1 MKKLV
6 EIITKILPIKTK
18 ILNIGNVQMDSR
30 KIEKD
35 DIFFALNS
43 GKNYIPQVLEKGAS
57 LVICDDKKWEGHE
70 KVVVVEDTLKAMQEI
85 AKEYRKSLP
94 VKIIGIVGSN
104 GKTTTKDI
112 VYSVLSSKYKC
123 VKTEG
128 NYNNHIGVPYTLLQI
143 KENDEFAV
151 VEMGMSSRG
160 EIKFLCETA
169 LPDYGI
175 ITNIGDSHLE
185 FLLNR
190 ENVFIEKS
198 EIKNYVDKDRLIIFG
213 DDFYLKNLDGIIT
226 NIGDSHLE
234 FLLNRENVFIEKS
247 EIKNYVD
254 KDRLIIFG
262 DDFYLKNLNGIKV
275 GFEKNNNFIIENY
288 TETSEGVS
296 FEIEKEKYNFE
307 MNGKHNCIN
316 AAFGT
321 VIGKI
326 AGLSYEEI
334 ERGLENCKVTPMRFQ
349 KIEKNGIKYINDS
362 YNASPVSMRYSLE
375 TLADAYKGILKIAV
389 LADMGEL
396 GKDELKYHIEVLE
409 YAVALDIEKIIVF
422 GNIMKEAAEK
432 IENREKLIIAETKEE
447 IKNIIRKDFADRVV
461 LIKGSNFN
469 HLWEIME

>member
-18 ILNIGNVQMDSR
+18 ILNIGNVQMNSR

-43 GKNYIPQVLEKGAS
+43 GKNYIQQVLEKGAS

-70 KVVVVEDTLKAMQEI
+70 KVAVVEDTLKAMQEI

-94 VKIIGIVGSN
+94 VKIIGVVGSN

-169 LPDYGI
+169 LPDY
-175 ITNIGDSHLE
+175 
-185 FLLNR
+185 
-190 ENVFIEKS
+190 
-198 EIKNYVDKDRLIIFG
+198 
-213 DDFYLKNLDGIIT
+213 GIIT

-375 TLADAYKGILKIAV
+375 TLADAYKGISKIAV

>member
-35 DIFFALNS
+35 DVFFALNS

-57 LVICDDKKWEGHE
+57 LVVCDDKKWEGHE
-70 KVVVVEDTLKAMQEI
+70 KVAVVEDTLKTMQEI
-85 AKEYRKSLP
+85 AKEYRKSLL
-94 VKIIGIVGSN
+94 VKIIGVVGSN

-112 VYSVLSSKYKC
+112 VYSVLSSRYKC
-123 VKTEG
+123 IKTEG

-213 DDFYLKNLDGIIT
+213 DDFYLKNL
-226 NIGDSHLE
+226 
-234 FLLNRENVFIEKS
+234 
-247 EIKNYVD
+247 
-254 KDRLIIFG
+254 
-262 DDFYLKNLNGIKV
+262 NGIKV

-288 TETSEGVS
+288 KETSEGVS
-296 FEIEKEKYNFE
+296 FEIEKEKYNFH

-316 AAFGT
+316 AAFGA
-321 VIGKI
+321 VVGKT

-334 ERGLENCKVTPMRFQ
+334 ERGLKNCKVTPMRFQ
-349 KIEKNGIKYINDS
+349 KVEKNGIKYINDS

>member
-43 GKNYIPQVLEKGAS
+43 GKNYIQQVLEKGAS

-213 DDFYLKNLDGIIT
+213 DDFYLKNLDGI
-226 NIGDSHLE
+226 
-234 FLLNRENVFIEKS
+234 
-247 EIKNYVD
+247 
-254 KDRLIIFG
+254 
-262 DDFYLKNLNGIKV
+262 KV

-288 TETSEGVS
+288 KETSEGVS
-296 FEIEKEKYNFE
+296 FEIKNEKYNFK

-326 AGLSYEEI
+326 VGLSYEEI

-375 TLADAYKGILKIAV
+375 TLADAYKGISKIAV

>member
-35 DIFFALNS
+35 DVFFALNS

-57 LVICDDKKWEGHE
+57 LVVCDDKKWEGHE
-70 KVVVVEDTLKAMQEI
+70 KVAVVEDTLKTMQEI

-94 VKIIGIVGSN
+94 VKIIGVVGSN

-112 VYSVLSSKYKC
+112 VYSVLSSRYKC
-123 VKTEG
+123 IKTEG

-198 EIKNYVDKDRLIIFG
+198 EIKNYVDKD
-213 DDFYLKNLDGIIT
+213 
-226 NIGDSHLE
+226 S
-234 FLLNRENVFIEKS
+234 
-247 EIKNYVD
+247 
-254 KDRLIIFG
+254 LIIFG

-288 TETSEGVS
+288 KETSEGVS
-296 FEIEKEKYNFE
+296 FEIEKEKYNFK

-316 AAFGT
+316 AAFGA
-321 VIGKI
+321 VVGKT

-334 ERGLENCKVTPMRFQ
+334 ERGLKNCKVTPMRFQ
-349 KIEKNGIKYINDS
+349 KVEKNGIKYINDS

-409 YAVALDIEKIIVF
+409 YAVTLDIEKIIVF

>member
-35 DIFFALNS
+35 DVFFALNS

-57 LVICDDKKWEGHE
+57 LVVCDDKKWEGHE
-70 KVVVVEDTLKAMQEI
+70 KVVVVEDTLKTMQEI

-94 VKIIGIVGSN
+94 VKIIGVVGSN

-112 VYSVLSSKYKC
+112 VYSVLSSRYKC
-123 VKTEG
+123 IKTEG

-143 KENDEFAV
+143 KENDEFAI

-160 EIKFLCETA
+160 EIKFLCEIA
-169 LPDYGI
+169 LPDY
-175 ITNIGDSHLE
+175 
-185 FLLNR
+185 
-190 ENVFIEKS
+190 
-198 EIKNYVDKDRLIIFG
+198 
-213 DDFYLKNLDGIIT
+213 GIIT

-288 TETSEGVS
+288 KETSEGVS
-296 FEIEKEKYNFE
+296 FEIKNEKYNFK

-316 AAFGT
+316 AAFG
-321 VIGKI
+321 VVVGKT

-334 ERGLENCKVTPMRFQ
+334 ERGLKNCKVTPMRFQ
-349 KIEKNGIKYINDS
+349 KVEKNGIKYINDS
-362 YNASPVSMRYSLE
+362 YNASPVSMKYSLE
-375 TLADAYKGILKIAV
+375 TLADAYKGISKIAV

-432 IENREKLIIAETKEE
+432 IKNREKLIIAETKEE

>member
-43 GKNYIPQVLEKGAS
+43 GKNYIQQVLEKGAS

-213 DDFYLKNLDGIIT
+213 DDFYLKNL
-226 NIGDSHLE
+226 
-234 FLLNRENVFIEKS
+234 
-247 EIKNYVD
+247 
-254 KDRLIIFG
+254 
-262 DDFYLKNLNGIKV
+262 NGIKV
-275 GFEKNNNFIIENY
+275 GFEKNNNFIIKNY
-288 TETSEGVS
+288 TETSDGVS

-326 AGLSYEEI
+326 VGLSYEEI

-375 TLADAYKGILKIAV
+375 TLADAYKGISKIAV

>member
-70 KVVVVEDTLKAMQEI
+70 KVVVVEDTLKVMQEI
-85 AKEYRKSLP
+85 AKEYRKSLS
-94 VKIIGIVGSN
+94 VKIIGVVGSN

-112 VYSVLSSKYKC
+112 VYSVLSAKYKC
-123 VKTEG
+123 IKTEG

-160 EIKFLCETA
+160 EIKFLCEIA

-213 DDFYLKNLDGIIT
+213 DDFYLKNL
-226 NIGDSHLE
+226 E
-234 FLLNRENVFIEKS
+234 
-247 EIKNYVD
+247 
-254 KDRLIIFG
+254 
-262 DDFYLKNLNGIKV
+262 GIKV
-275 GFEKNNNFIIENY
+275 GFEKSNNFVIKNY
-288 TETSEGVS
+288 TEISEGVS
-296 FEIEKEKYNFE
+296 FEIEKEKYNFK

-316 AAFGT
+316 AAFGIA
-321 VIGKI
+321 IGKI

-375 TLADAYKGILKIAV
+375 TLADAYKGISKIAV

-409 YAVALDIEKIIVF
+409 YAVTLDIEKIIVF
-422 GNIMKEAAEK
+422 GKIMKEAAEK
-432 IENREKLIIAETKEE
+432 IENKEKLIIAETKEE

>member
-43 GKNYIPQVLEKGAS
+43 GKNYISQVLEKGAS
-57 LVICDDKKWEGHE
+57 LVVCDDKKWEGHE
-70 KVVVVEDTLKAMQEI
+70 KVAVVEDTLKTMQEI

-94 VKIIGIVGSN
+94 IKIIGVVGSN

-112 VYSVLSSKYKC
+112 VYSVISSKYKC
-123 VKTEG
+123 MKTEG

-198 EIKNYVDKDRLIIFG
+198 EIKNYVDKD
-213 DDFYLKNLDGIIT
+213 
-226 NIGDSHLE
+226 S
-234 FLLNRENVFIEKS
+234 
-247 EIKNYVD
+247 
-254 KDRLIIFG
+254 LIIFG

-288 TETSEGVS
+288 KETSEGVS
-296 FEIEKEKYNFE
+296 FEIEKEKYNFH

-316 AAFGT
+316 AAFGA
-321 VIGKI
+321 VVGKT

-334 ERGLENCKVTPMRFQ
+334 ERGLKNCKVTPMRFQ
-349 KIEKNGIKYINDS
+349 KVEKNGIKYINDS
-362 YNASPVSMRYSLE
+362 YNASPVSMKYSLE
-375 TLADAYKGILKIAV
+375 TLADAYKGISKIAV

-409 YAVALDIEKIIVF
+409 YAVTLDIEKIIVF

>member
-35 DIFFALNS
+35 DVFFALNS

-57 LVICDDKKWEGHE
+57 LVVCDDKKWEGHE
-70 KVVVVEDTLKAMQEI
+70 KVAVVEDTLKTMQEI

-94 VKIIGIVGSN
+94 IKIIGVVGSN

-112 VYSVLSSKYKC
+112 VYSVLSSRYKC
-123 VKTEG
+123 IKTEG

-143 KENDEFAV
+143 KEDDEFAV

-160 EIKFLCETA
+160 EIKFLCETV

-198 EIKNYVDKDRLIIFG
+198 EIKNYVDKD
-213 DDFYLKNLDGIIT
+213 
-226 NIGDSHLE
+226 S
-234 FLLNRENVFIEKS
+234 
-247 EIKNYVD
+247 
-254 KDRLIIFG
+254 LIIFG

-288 TETSEGVS
+288 KETSEGVS
-296 FEIEKEKYNFE
+296 FEIKNEKYNFK

-316 AAFGT
+316 AAFGA
-321 VIGKI
+321 VVGKTT
-326 AGLSYEEI
+326 GLSYEEI
-334 ERGLENCKVTPMRFQ
+334 ERGLKNCKVTPMRFQ
-349 KIEKNGIKYINDS
+349 KVEKNGIKYINDS
-362 YNASPVSMRYSLE
+362 YNASPVSMKYSLE
-375 TLADAYKGILKIAV
+375 TLADAYKGISKIAV

-409 YAVALDIEKIIVF
+409 YAVTLDIEKIIVF

>member
-35 DIFFALNS
+35 DVFFALNS

-94 VKIIGIVGSN
+94 VKIIGVVGSN

-169 LPDYGI
+169 LPDY
-175 ITNIGDSHLE
+175 
-185 FLLNR
+185 
-190 ENVFIEKS
+190 
-198 EIKNYVDKDRLIIFG
+198 
-213 DDFYLKNLDGIIT
+213 GIIT

-375 TLADAYKGILKIAV
+375 TLADAYKGISKIAV

-432 IENREKLIIAETKEE
+432 IENREKLIIVETKEE

>member
-35 DIFFALNS
+35 DVFFALNS

-57 LVICDDKKWEGHE
+57 LVVCDDKKWEGHE
-70 KVVVVEDTLKAMQEI
+70 KVTVVEDTLKTMQEI

-94 VKIIGIVGSN
+94 VKIIGVVGSN

-112 VYSVLSSKYKC
+112 VYSVLSSRYKC
-123 VKTEG
+123 IKTEG

-143 KENDEFAV
+143 KENDEFAI

-160 EIKFLCETA
+160 EIKFLCEIA
-169 LPDYGI
+169 LPDY
-175 ITNIGDSHLE
+175 
-185 FLLNR
+185 
-190 ENVFIEKS
+190 
-198 EIKNYVDKDRLIIFG
+198 
-213 DDFYLKNLDGIIT
+213 GIIT

-288 TETSEGVS
+288 KETSEGVS
-296 FEIEKEKYNFE
+296 FEIEKEKYNFH

-316 AAFGT
+316 AAFG
-321 VIGKI
+321 VVVGKT

-334 ERGLENCKVTPMRFQ
+334 ERGLKNCKVTPMRFQ
-349 KIEKNGIKYINDS
+349 KVEKNGIKYINDS

-375 TLADAYKGILKIAV
+375 TLADAYKGISKIAV

-409 YAVALDIEKIIVF
+409 YAVTLDIEKIIVF

>member
-18 ILNIGNVQMDSR
+18 ILNIGNVQMNSR

-94 VKIIGIVGSN
+94 VKIIGVVGSN

-213 DDFYLKNLDGIIT
+213 DDFYLKNL
-226 NIGDSHLE
+226 
-234 FLLNRENVFIEKS
+234 
-247 EIKNYVD
+247 
-254 KDRLIIFG
+254 
-262 DDFYLKNLNGIKV
+262 NGIKV

-288 TETSEGVS
+288 TETSDGVS

-362 YNASPVSMRYSLE
+362 YNASPVSMKYSLE
-375 TLADAYKGILKIAV
+375 TLADAYEGISKIAV

>member
-35 DIFFALNS
+35 DVFFALNS

-57 LVICDDKKWEGHE
+57 LVVCDDKKWEGHE
-70 KVVVVEDTLKAMQEI
+70 KVAVVEDTLKTMQEI

-94 VKIIGIVGSN
+94 IKIIGVVGSN

-112 VYSVLSSKYKC
+112 VYSVLSSRYKC
-123 VKTEG
+123 IKTEG

-198 EIKNYVDKDRLIIFG
+198 EIKNYVDKD
-213 DDFYLKNLDGIIT
+213 
-226 NIGDSHLE
+226 S
-234 FLLNRENVFIEKS
+234 
-247 EIKNYVD
+247 
-254 KDRLIIFG
+254 LIIFG

-288 TETSEGVS
+288 KETSEGVS
-296 FEIEKEKYNFE
+296 FEIEKEKYNFH

-316 AAFGT
+316 AAFGA
-321 VIGKI
+321 VVGKT

-334 ERGLENCKVTPMRFQ
+334 ERGLKNCKVTPMRFQ
-349 KIEKNGIKYINDS
+349 KVEKNGIKYINDS
-362 YNASPVSMRYSLE
+362 YNASPVSMKYSLE
-375 TLADAYKGILKIAV
+375 TLADAYKGISKIAV

-409 YAVALDIEKIIVF
+409 YAVTLDIEKIIVF
-422 GNIMKEAAEK
+422 GNIMKEAVEK

>member
-35 DIFFALNS
+35 DVFFALNS

-57 LVICDDKKWEGHE
+57 LVVCDDKKWEGHE
-70 KVVVVEDTLKAMQEI
+70 KVTVVEDTLKTMQEI

-94 VKIIGIVGSN
+94 VKIIGVVGSN

-112 VYSVLSSKYKC
+112 VYSVLSSRYKC
-123 VKTEG
+123 IKTEG

-143 KENDEFAV
+143 KEDDEFAV

-160 EIKFLCETA
+160 EIKFLCETV
-169 LPDYGI
+169 LPDY
-175 ITNIGDSHLE
+175 
-185 FLLNR
+185 
-190 ENVFIEKS
+190 
-198 EIKNYVDKDRLIIFG
+198 
-213 DDFYLKNLDGIIT
+213 GIIT

-288 TETSEGVS
+288 KETSEGVS
-296 FEIEKEKYNFE
+296 FEIEKEKYNFH

-316 AAFGT
+316 AAFGA
-321 VIGKI
+321 VVGKT

-334 ERGLENCKVTPMRFQ
+334 ERGLKNCKVTPMRFQ
-349 KIEKNGIKYINDS
+349 KVEKNGIKYINDS

-375 TLADAYKGILKIAV
+375 TLADAYKGISKIAV

-409 YAVALDIEKIIVF
+409 YAAALDIEKIIVF
-422 GNIMKEAAEK
+422 GNIMKKAAEK
-432 IENREKLIIAETKEE
+432 IENREKLIVAETKEE

>member
-1 MKKLV
+1 MKKMV

-43 GKNYIPQVLEKGAS
+43 GKNYIQQVLEKGAS

-70 KVVVVEDTLKAMQEI
+70 KVAVVEDTLKAMQEI

-94 VKIIGIVGSN
+94 VKIIGVVGSN

-213 DDFYLKNLDGIIT
+213 DDFYLKNL
-226 NIGDSHLE
+226 
-234 FLLNRENVFIEKS
+234 
-247 EIKNYVD
+247 
-254 KDRLIIFG
+254 
-262 DDFYLKNLNGIKV
+262 NGIKV
-275 GFEKNNNFIIENY
+275 GFEKNNNFIIKNY
-288 TETSEGVS
+288 TETSDGVS

-375 TLADAYKGILKIAV
+375 TLADAYKGISKIAV

>member
-35 DIFFALNS
+35 DVFFALNS

-57 LVICDDKKWEGHE
+57 LVVCDDKKWEGHE
-70 KVVVVEDTLKAMQEI
+70 KVVVVEDTLKTMQEI

-94 VKIIGIVGSN
+94 VKIIGVVGSN

-112 VYSVLSSKYKC
+112 VYSVLSSRYKC
-123 VKTEG
+123 IKTEG

-213 DDFYLKNLDGIIT
+213 DDFYLKNL
-226 NIGDSHLE
+226 
-234 FLLNRENVFIEKS
+234 
-247 EIKNYVD
+247 
-254 KDRLIIFG
+254 
-262 DDFYLKNLNGIKV
+262 NGIKV

-288 TETSEGVS
+288 KETSEGVS
-296 FEIEKEKYNFE
+296 FEIKNEKYNFK

-316 AAFGT
+316 AAFGA
-321 VIGKI
+321 VVGKTT
-326 AGLSYEEI
+326 GLSYEEI
-334 ERGLENCKVTPMRFQ
+334 ERGLKNCKVTPMRFQ
-349 KIEKNGIKYINDS
+349 KVEKNGIKYINDS
-362 YNASPVSMRYSLE
+362 YNASPVSMKYSLE
-375 TLADAYKGILKIAV
+375 TLADAYKGISKIAV

-409 YAVALDIEKIIVF
+409 YAVTLDIEKIIVF

-432 IENREKLIIAETKEE
+432 IENREKLIVAETKEE

>member
-57 LVICDDKKWEGHE
+57 LVVCDDKKWEGHE

-213 DDFYLKNLDGIIT
+213 DDFYLKNL
-226 NIGDSHLE
+226 
-234 FLLNRENVFIEKS
+234 
-247 EIKNYVD
+247 
-254 KDRLIIFG
+254 
-262 DDFYLKNLNGIKV
+262 NGIKV

-296 FEIEKEKYNFE
+296 FEIEKEKYNFK

-375 TLADAYKGILKIAV
+375 TLADAYKGISKIAV

>member
-85 AKEYRKSLP
+85 AKKYRKSLP
-94 VKIIGIVGSN
+94 VKIIGVVGSN

-213 DDFYLKNLDGIIT
+213 DDFYLKNL
-226 NIGDSHLE
+226 
-234 FLLNRENVFIEKS
+234 
-247 EIKNYVD
+247 
-254 KDRLIIFG
+254 
-262 DDFYLKNLNGIKV
+262 NGIKV
-275 GFEKNNNFIIENY
+275 GFEKNNNFIIKNY
-288 TETSEGVS
+288 TETSDGVS
-296 FEIEKEKYNFE
+296 FEIEKEKYNFK

-362 YNASPVSMRYSLE
+362 YNASPVSMKYSLE
-375 TLADAYKGILKIAV
+375 TLADAYEGISKIAV

>member
-35 DIFFALNS
+35 DVFFALNS

-57 LVICDDKKWEGHE
+57 LVVCGDKKWEGHE
-70 KVVVVEDTLKAMQEI
+70 KVAVVEDTLKTMQEI

-94 VKIIGIVGSN
+94 IKIIGVVGSN

-112 VYSVLSSKYKC
+112 VYSVLSSRYKC
-123 VKTEG
+123 IKTEG

-143 KENDEFAV
+143 KEDDEFAV

-198 EIKNYVDKDRLIIFG
+198 EIKNYVDKD
-213 DDFYLKNLDGIIT
+213 
-226 NIGDSHLE
+226 S
-234 FLLNRENVFIEKS
+234 
-247 EIKNYVD
+247 
-254 KDRLIIFG
+254 LIIFG

-288 TETSEGVS
+288 KETSEGVS
-296 FEIEKEKYNFE
+296 FEIEKEKYNFH

-316 AAFGT
+316 AAFGA
-321 VIGKI
+321 VVGKT

-334 ERGLENCKVTPMRFQ
+334 ERGLKNCKVTPMRFQ
-349 KIEKNGIKYINDS
+349 KVEKNGIKYINDS
-362 YNASPVSMRYSLE
+362 YNASPVSMKYSLE
-375 TLADAYKGILKIAV
+375 TLADAYKGISKIAV

-409 YAVALDIEKIIVF
+409 YAVTLDIEKIIVF

-432 IENREKLIIAETKEE
+432 IENREKLIVAETKEE

>member
-213 DDFYLKNLDGIIT
+213 DDFYLKNL
-226 NIGDSHLE
+226 
-234 FLLNRENVFIEKS
+234 
-247 EIKNYVD
+247 
-254 KDRLIIFG
+254 
-262 DDFYLKNLNGIKV
+262 NGIKV
-275 GFEKNNNFIIENY
+275 GFEKNNNFIIKNY
-288 TETSEGVS
+288 TETSDGVS
-296 FEIEKEKYNFE
+296 FEIEKEKYSFE

-326 AGLSYEEI
+326 VGLSYEEI

-375 TLADAYKGILKIAV
+375 TLADAYKGISKIAV

>member
-35 DIFFALNS
+35 DVFFALNS

-57 LVICDDKKWEGHE
+57 LVVCDDKKWEGHE
-70 KVVVVEDTLKAMQEI
+70 KVAVVEDTLKTMQEI

-94 VKIIGIVGSN
+94 IKIIGVVGSN

-112 VYSVLSSKYKC
+112 VYSVLSSRYKC
-123 VKTEG
+123 IKTEG

-143 KENDEFAV
+143 KEDDEFAV

-160 EIKFLCETA
+160 EIKFLCETV

-198 EIKNYVDKDRLIIFG
+198 EIKNYVDKD
-213 DDFYLKNLDGIIT
+213 
-226 NIGDSHLE
+226 S
-234 FLLNRENVFIEKS
+234 
-247 EIKNYVD
+247 
-254 KDRLIIFG
+254 LIIFG

-288 TETSEGVS
+288 KETSEGVS
-296 FEIEKEKYNFE
+296 FEIEKEKYNFH

-316 AAFGT
+316 AAFGA
-321 VIGKI
+321 VVGKT

-334 ERGLENCKVTPMRFQ
+334 ERGLKNCKVTPMRFQ
-349 KIEKNGIKYINDS
+349 KVEKNGIKYINDS
-362 YNASPVSMRYSLE
+362 YNASPVSMKYSLE
-375 TLADAYKGILKIAV
+375 TLADAYKGISKIAV

>member
-43 GKNYIPQVLEKGAS
+43 GKNYIQQVLEKGAS
-57 LVICDDKKWEGHE
+57 LVVCDDKKWEGHE
-70 KVVVVEDTLKAMQEI
+70 RVAVVEDTLKVMQEI
-85 AKEYRKSLP
+85 AREYRKSLP
-94 VKIIGIVGSN
+94 VKIIGVVGSN

-123 VKTEG
+123 IKTEG

-213 DDFYLKNLDGIIT
+213 DDFYLKNL
-226 NIGDSHLE
+226 
-234 FLLNRENVFIEKS
+234 
-247 EIKNYVD
+247 
-254 KDRLIIFG
+254 
-262 DDFYLKNLNGIKV
+262 NGIKV

-288 TETSEGVS
+288 KETSEGVS
-296 FEIEKEKYNFE
+296 FEIKNEKYNFK

-316 AAFGT
+316 AAFGA
-321 VIGKI
+321 VVGKT

-362 YNASPVSMRYSLE
+362 YNASPVSMKYSLE
-375 TLADAYKGILKIAV
+375 TLADAYKGISKIAV

-396 GKDELKYHIEVLE
+396 GKDELKYHIEVIE

-432 IENREKLIIAETKEE
+432 IENREKLIVAETKEE
-447 IKNIIRKDFADRVV
+447 IKNIIRKDFSDRVV

>member
-213 DDFYLKNLDGIIT
+213 DDFYLKNL
-226 NIGDSHLE
+226 
-234 FLLNRENVFIEKS
+234 
-247 EIKNYVD
+247 
-254 KDRLIIFG
+254 
-262 DDFYLKNLNGIKV
+262 NGIKV
-275 GFEKNNNFIIENY
+275 GFEKNNNFIIKNY
-288 TETSEGVS
+288 TETSDGVS
-296 FEIEKEKYNFE
+296 FEIEKEKYNFK

-375 TLADAYKGILKIAV
+375 TLADAYKGISKIAV

>member
-18 ILNIGNVQMDSR
+18 ILNIGNVQMNSR

-94 VKIIGIVGSN
+94 VKIIGVVGSN

-213 DDFYLKNLDGIIT
+213 DDFYLKNL
-226 NIGDSHLE
+226 
-234 FLLNRENVFIEKS
+234 
-247 EIKNYVD
+247 
-254 KDRLIIFG
+254 
-262 DDFYLKNLNGIKV
+262 NGIKV

-296 FEIEKEKYNFE
+296 FEIEKEKYSFE

-375 TLADAYKGILKIAV
+375 TLADAYKGISKIAV

>member
-43 GKNYIPQVLEKGAS
+43 GKNYIQQVLEKGAS
-57 LVICDDKKWEGHE
+57 LVVCDDKKWEGHE
-70 KVVVVEDTLKAMQEI
+70 RVAVVEDTLKVMQEI
-85 AKEYRKSLP
+85 AREYRKSLP
-94 VKIIGIVGSN
+94 VKIIGVVGSN

-123 VKTEG
+123 IKTEG

-198 EIKNYVDKDRLIIFG
+198 EIKNYVDKD
-213 DDFYLKNLDGIIT
+213 
-226 NIGDSHLE
+226 S
-234 FLLNRENVFIEKS
+234 
-247 EIKNYVD
+247 
-254 KDRLIIFG
+254 LIIFG

-288 TETSEGVS
+288 KETSEGVS
-296 FEIEKEKYNFE
+296 FEIKNEKYNFK

-316 AAFGT
+316 AAFG
-321 VIGKI
+321 VVVGKT

-334 ERGLENCKVTPMRFQ
+334 ERGLKNCKVTPMRFQ

-362 YNASPVSMRYSLE
+362 YNASPVSMKYSLE
-375 TLADAYKGILKIAV
+375 TLADAYKGISKIAV

-432 IENREKLIIAETKEE
+432 IENTEKLIVAETKEE
-447 IKNIIRKDFADRVV
+447 IKNIIRKDFSDRVV

>member
-57 LVICDDKKWEGHE
+57 LVVCDDKKWEGHE
-70 KVVVVEDTLKAMQEI
+70 KVAVVEDTLKTMQEI

-94 VKIIGIVGSN
+94 IKIIGVVGSN

-112 VYSVLSSKYKC
+112 VYSVLSSRYKC
-123 VKTEG
+123 IKTEG

-198 EIKNYVDKDRLIIFG
+198 EIKNYVDKD
-213 DDFYLKNLDGIIT
+213 
-226 NIGDSHLE
+226 S
-234 FLLNRENVFIEKS
+234 
-247 EIKNYVD
+247 
-254 KDRLIIFG
+254 LIIFG

-288 TETSEGVS
+288 KETSEGVS
-296 FEIEKEKYNFE
+296 FEIEKEKYNFH

-316 AAFGT
+316 AAFGA
-321 VIGKI
+321 VVGKT

-334 ERGLENCKVTPMRFQ
+334 ERGLKNCKVTPMRFQ
-349 KIEKNGIKYINDS
+349 KVEKNGIKYINDS
-362 YNASPVSMRYSLE
+362 YNASPVSMKYSLE
-375 TLADAYKGILKIAV
+375 TLADAYKGISKIAV

-409 YAVALDIEKIIVF
+409 YAVTLDIEKIIVF

>member
-43 GKNYIPQVLEKGAS
+43 GKNYIQQVLEKGAS
-57 LVICDDKKWEGHE
+57 LVVCDDKKWEGHE
-70 KVVVVEDTLKAMQEI
+70 RVAVVEDTLKVMQEI
-85 AKEYRKSLP
+85 AREYRKSLP
-94 VKIIGIVGSN
+94 VKIIGVVGSN

-123 VKTEG
+123 IKTEG

-213 DDFYLKNLDGIIT
+213 DDFYLKNL
-226 NIGDSHLE
+226 
-234 FLLNRENVFIEKS
+234 
-247 EIKNYVD
+247 
-254 KDRLIIFG
+254 
-262 DDFYLKNLNGIKV
+262 NGIKV

-288 TETSEGVS
+288 KETSEGVS
-296 FEIEKEKYNFE
+296 FEIKNEKYNFK

-316 AAFGT
+316 AAFG
-321 VIGKI
+321 VVVGKT

-334 ERGLENCKVTPMRFQ
+334 ERGLKNCKVTPMRFQ

-362 YNASPVSMRYSLE
+362 YNASPVSMKYSLE
-375 TLADAYKGILKIAV
+375 TLADAYKGISKIAV

-396 GKDELKYHIEVLE
+396 GKDELKYHIEVIE

-432 IENREKLIIAETKEE
+432 IENREKLIVAETKEE
-447 IKNIIRKDFADRVV
+447 IKNIIRKDFSDRVV

>member
-35 DIFFALNS
+35 DVFFALNS

-57 LVICDDKKWEGHE
+57 LVVCDDKKWEGHE
-70 KVVVVEDTLKAMQEI
+70 KVTVVEDTLKTMQEI

-94 VKIIGIVGSN
+94 VKIIGVVGSN

-112 VYSVLSSKYKC
+112 VYSVLSSRYKC
-123 VKTEG
+123 IKTEG

-151 VEMGMSSRG
+151 VEMGMSSHG

-198 EIKNYVDKDRLIIFG
+198 EIKNYVDKD
-213 DDFYLKNLDGIIT
+213 
-226 NIGDSHLE
+226 S
-234 FLLNRENVFIEKS
+234 
-247 EIKNYVD
+247 
-254 KDRLIIFG
+254 LIIFG

-288 TETSEGVS
+288 KETSEGVS
-296 FEIEKEKYNFE
+296 FEIKNEKYNFK

-316 AAFGT
+316 AAFG
-321 VIGKI
+321 VVVGKT

-334 ERGLENCKVTPMRFQ
+334 ERGLKNCKVTPMRFQ
-349 KIEKNGIKYINDS
+349 KVEKNGIKYINDS
-362 YNASPVSMRYSLE
+362 YNASPVSMKYSLE
-375 TLADAYKGILKIAV
+375 TLADAYKGISKIAV

>member
-70 KVVVVEDTLKAMQEI
+70 KVAVVEDTLKAMQEI

-94 VKIIGIVGSN
+94 VKIIGVVGSN

-213 DDFYLKNLDGIIT
+213 DDFYLKNL
-226 NIGDSHLE
+226 
-234 FLLNRENVFIEKS
+234 
-247 EIKNYVD
+247 
-254 KDRLIIFG
+254 
-262 DDFYLKNLNGIKV
+262 NGIKV
-275 GFEKNNNFIIENY
+275 GFEKNNNFIIKNY
-288 TETSEGVS
+288 TETSDGVS
-296 FEIEKEKYNFE
+296 FEIEKEKYNFK

-326 AGLSYEEI
+326 VGLSYEEI

-375 TLADAYKGILKIAV
+375 TLADAYKGISKIAV

>member
-43 GKNYIPQVLEKGAS
+43 GKNYIQQVLEKGAS
-57 LVICDDKKWEGHE
+57 LVVCDDKKWEGHE
-70 KVVVVEDTLKAMQEI
+70 RVAVVEDTLKVMQEI
-85 AKEYRKSLP
+85 AREYRKSLP
-94 VKIIGIVGSN
+94 VKIIGVVGSN

-123 VKTEG
+123 IKTEG

-213 DDFYLKNLDGIIT
+213 DDFYLKNL
-226 NIGDSHLE
+226 
-234 FLLNRENVFIEKS
+234 
-247 EIKNYVD
+247 
-254 KDRLIIFG
+254 
-262 DDFYLKNLNGIKV
+262 NGIKV

-288 TETSEGVS
+288 KETSEGVS
-296 FEIEKEKYNFE
+296 FEIKNEKYNFK

-316 AAFGT
+316 AAFGA
-321 VIGKI
+321 VVGKT

-362 YNASPVSMRYSLE
+362 YNASPVSMKYSLE
-375 TLADAYKGILKIAV
+375 TLADAYKGISKIAV

-396 GKDELKYHIEVLE
+396 GKDELKYHIEVIE

-432 IENREKLIIAETKEE
+432 IENREKLIVAETKEE
-447 IKNIIRKDFADRVV
+447 IKNIIRKDFSDRVV
-461 LIKGSNFN
+461 LIKGSNLN

>member
-43 GKNYIPQVLEKGAS
+43 GKNYIQQVLEKGAS

-70 KVVVVEDTLKAMQEI
+70 KVVVVEDALKAMQEI

-94 VKIIGIVGSN
+94 VKIIGVVGSN

-213 DDFYLKNLDGIIT
+213 DDFYLKNL
-226 NIGDSHLE
+226 
-234 FLLNRENVFIEKS
+234 
-247 EIKNYVD
+247 
-254 KDRLIIFG
+254 
-262 DDFYLKNLNGIKV
+262 NGIKV

-296 FEIEKEKYNFE
+296 FEIEKEKYNFK

-375 TLADAYKGILKIAV
+375 TLADAYKGISKIAV

-409 YAVALDIEKIIVF
+409 YAVALDIEKIIAF

>member
-35 DIFFALNS
+35 DVFFALNS

-57 LVICDDKKWEGHE
+57 LVVCDDKKWEGHE
-70 KVVVVEDTLKAMQEI
+70 KVTVVEDTLKTMQEI

-94 VKIIGIVGSN
+94 VKIIGVVGSN

-112 VYSVLSSKYKC
+112 VYSVLSSRYKC
-123 VKTEG
+123 IKTEG

-143 KENDEFAV
+143 KEDDEFAV

-160 EIKFLCETA
+160 EIKFLCEIA
-169 LPDYGI
+169 LPDY
-175 ITNIGDSHLE
+175 
-185 FLLNR
+185 
-190 ENVFIEKS
+190 
-198 EIKNYVDKDRLIIFG
+198 
-213 DDFYLKNLDGIIT
+213 GIIT

-288 TETSEGVS
+288 KETSEGVS
-296 FEIEKEKYNFE
+296 FEIKNEKYNFK

-316 AAFGT
+316 AAFG
-321 VIGKI
+321 VVVGKT

-334 ERGLENCKVTPMRFQ
+334 ERGLKNCKVTPMRFQ
-349 KIEKNGIKYINDS
+349 KVEKNGIKYINDS

-375 TLADAYKGILKIAV
+375 TLADAYKGISKIAV

-409 YAVALDIEKIIVF
+409 YAAALDIEKIIVF
-422 GNIMKEAAEK
+422 GNIMKKAAEK
-432 IENREKLIIAETKEE
+432 IENREKLIVAETKEE

>member
-85 AKEYRKSLP
+85 AKEYRKSLS
-94 VKIIGIVGSN
+94 VKIIGVVGSN

-169 LPDYGI
+169 LPDY
-175 ITNIGDSHLE
+175 
-185 FLLNR
+185 
-190 ENVFIEKS
+190 
-198 EIKNYVDKDRLIIFG
+198 
-213 DDFYLKNLDGIIT
+213 GIIT

-362 YNASPVSMRYSLE
+362 YNASPVSMKYSLE
-375 TLADAYKGILKIAV
+375 TLADAYEGILKIAV

>member
-35 DIFFALNS
+35 DVFFALNS

-57 LVICDDKKWEGHE
+57 LVVCDDKKWEGHE
-70 KVVVVEDTLKAMQEI
+70 KVAVVEDTLKTMQEI

-94 VKIIGIVGSN
+94 VKIIGVVGSN

-112 VYSVLSSKYKC
+112 VYSVLSSRYKC
-123 VKTEG
+123 IKTEG

-143 KENDEFAV
+143 KEDDEFAV

-213 DDFYLKNLDGIIT
+213 DDFYLKNL
-226 NIGDSHLE
+226 
-234 FLLNRENVFIEKS
+234 
-247 EIKNYVD
+247 
-254 KDRLIIFG
+254 
-262 DDFYLKNLNGIKV
+262 NGIKV

-288 TETSEGVS
+288 KETSEGVS
-296 FEIEKEKYNFE
+296 FEIKNEKYNFK

-316 AAFGT
+316 AAFG
-321 VIGKI
+321 VVVGKT

-334 ERGLENCKVTPMRFQ
+334 ERGLKNCKVTPMRFQ
-349 KIEKNGIKYINDS
+349 KVEKNGIKYINDS

-375 TLADAYKGILKIAV
+375 TLADVYKGISKIVV

>member
-35 DIFFALNS
+35 DVFFALNS

-57 LVICDDKKWEGHE
+57 LVVCDDKKWEGHE
-70 KVVVVEDTLKAMQEI
+70 KVTVVEDTLKTMQEI

-94 VKIIGIVGSN
+94 VKIIGVVGSN

-112 VYSVLSSKYKC
+112 VYSVLSSRYKC
-123 VKTEG
+123 IKTEG

-143 KENDEFAV
+143 KENDEFAI

-213 DDFYLKNLDGIIT
+213 DDFYLKNL
-226 NIGDSHLE
+226 
-234 FLLNRENVFIEKS
+234 
-247 EIKNYVD
+247 
-254 KDRLIIFG
+254 
-262 DDFYLKNLNGIKV
+262 NGIKV

-288 TETSEGVS
+288 KETSEGVS
-296 FEIEKEKYNFE
+296 FEIKNEKYNFK

-316 AAFGT
+316 AAFG
-321 VIGKI
+321 VVVGKT

-334 ERGLENCKVTPMRFQ
+334 ERGLKNCKVTPMRFQ
-349 KIEKNGIKYINDS
+349 KVEKNGIKYINDS
-362 YNASPVSMRYSLE
+362 YNASPVSMKYSLE
-375 TLADAYKGILKIAV
+375 TLADAYKGISKIAV

-432 IENREKLIIAETKEE
+432 IKNREKLIIAETKEE

>member
-43 GKNYIPQVLEKGAS
+43 GKNYIQQVLEKGAS

-70 KVVVVEDTLKAMQEI
+70 KVVVVEDTLKAMQKI

-213 DDFYLKNLDGIIT
+213 DDFYLKNL
-226 NIGDSHLE
+226 
-234 FLLNRENVFIEKS
+234 
-247 EIKNYVD
+247 
-254 KDRLIIFG
+254 
-262 DDFYLKNLNGIKV
+262 NGIKV

-316 AAFGT
+316 ATFGT

-375 TLADAYKGILKIAV
+375 TLADAYKGISKIAV

>member
-43 GKNYIPQVLEKGAS
+43 GKNYIQQVLEKGAS
-57 LVICDDKKWEGHE
+57 LVVCDDKKWEGHE
-70 KVVVVEDTLKAMQEI
+70 RVAVVEDTLKVMQEI
-85 AKEYRKSLP
+85 AREYRKSLP
-94 VKIIGIVGSN
+94 VKIIGVVGSN

-123 VKTEG
+123 IKTEG

-213 DDFYLKNLDGIIT
+213 DDFYLKNL
-226 NIGDSHLE
+226 
-234 FLLNRENVFIEKS
+234 
-247 EIKNYVD
+247 
-254 KDRLIIFG
+254 
-262 DDFYLKNLNGIKV
+262 NGIKV

-288 TETSEGVS
+288 KETSEGVS
-296 FEIEKEKYNFE
+296 FEIKNEKYNFK

-316 AAFGT
+316 AAFGA
-321 VIGKI
+321 VVGKA

-362 YNASPVSMRYSLE
+362 YNASPVSMKYSLE
-375 TLADAYKGILKIAV
+375 TLADAYKGISKIAV

-396 GKDELKYHIEVLE
+396 GKDELKYHIEVIE

-432 IENREKLIIAETKEE
+432 IENREKLIVAETKEE
-447 IKNIIRKDFADRVV
+447 IKNIIRKDFSDRVV

>member
-94 VKIIGIVGSN
+94 VKIIGVVGSN

-213 DDFYLKNLDGIIT
+213 DDFYLKNL
-226 NIGDSHLE
+226 
-234 FLLNRENVFIEKS
+234 
-247 EIKNYVD
+247 
-254 KDRLIIFG
+254 
-262 DDFYLKNLNGIKV
+262 NGIKV

-296 FEIEKEKYNFE
+296 FEIEKEKYSFE

-349 KIEKNGIKYINDS
+349 KTEKNGIKYINDS

-375 TLADAYKGILKIAV
+375 TLADAYKGISKIAV

>member
-35 DIFFALNS
+35 DVFFALNS

-57 LVICDDKKWEGHE
+57 LVVCDDKKWEGHE
-70 KVVVVEDTLKAMQEI
+70 KVTVVEDTLKTMQEI

-94 VKIIGIVGSN
+94 VKIIGVVGSN

-112 VYSVLSSKYKC
+112 VYSVLSSRYKC
-123 VKTEG
+123 IKTEG

-160 EIKFLCETA
+160 EIKFLCEIA
-169 LPDYGI
+169 LPDY
-175 ITNIGDSHLE
+175 
-185 FLLNR
+185 
-190 ENVFIEKS
+190 
-198 EIKNYVDKDRLIIFG
+198 
-213 DDFYLKNLDGIIT
+213 GIIT

-288 TETSEGVS
+288 KETSEGVS
-296 FEIEKEKYNFE
+296 FEIKNEKYNFK

-316 AAFGT
+316 AAFGA
-321 VIGKI
+321 VVGKT
-326 AGLSYEEI
+326 AGLSYKEI

-349 KIEKNGIKYINDS
+349 KVEKNGIKYINDS

-375 TLADAYKGILKIAV
+375 TLADVYKGISKIVV